1 MSTARFRR
9 RLAAAALW
17 PVLSVA
23 SFAGSYTVVGA
34 FLPAGMESA
43 HPASGPPPREAARDR
58 NARRVLRLTVSHDCW
73 SGPAPRDM
81 AHKVPARAVVTL
93 PGRRAAYL
101 SSDVGF
107 AVWAGDRPGTLH
119 AFCR

>member
-17 PVLSVA
+17 PLLSVA
-23 SFAGSYTVVGA
+23 SFAGSYAVVGTS
-34 FLPAGMESA
+34 LPAAMESTDA
-43 HPASGPPPREAARDR
+43 TPVPPAREAARDR
-58 NARRVLRLTVSHDCW
+58 DARRVLRLTAVHDCW
-73 SGPAPRDM
+73 SGPAPSDM
-81 AHKVPARAVVTL
+81 SHKVPAHAVVTL